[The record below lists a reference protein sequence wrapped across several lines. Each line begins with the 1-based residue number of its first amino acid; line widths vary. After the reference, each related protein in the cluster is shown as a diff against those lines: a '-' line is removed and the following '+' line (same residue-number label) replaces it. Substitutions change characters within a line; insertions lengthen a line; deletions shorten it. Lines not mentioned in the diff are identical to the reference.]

1 MAGLQAFASRGGSIL
16 FRGEA
21 GHSGGQWMLVAP
33 TFHIARQSVN
43 AYILYAC
50 TTLVMK
56 ATYFSNLRLP
66 GGYHADQVTW
76 FEC

>member
-21 GHSGGQWMLVAP
+21 GHGGSQWMLVAP

-50 TTLVMK
+50 TKT
-56 ATYFSNLRLP
+56 SNESN
-66 GGYHADQVTW
+66 V
-76 FEC
+76 F